1 MELLGGAWCSAGV
14 RSCSLVLLL
23 ALACLMALAVGA
35 GGSAAQPGGRAGAVV
50 TVSCRDANLREPN
63 GVQRRVVL
71 GVVSVPPVYVPQVVR
86 YQSDGWAYWSKWGL
100 SIQAGNRPVRIS
112 VPKAW
117 RRRVGIGWGGAGPY
131 SALRF
136 EACSPPPTFWNVYTG
151 GFSLRD
157 RSVCVPLLIQVGNQ
171 SRTVRFGV
179 GRRCS

>member
-1 MELLGGAWCSAGV
+1 MRYFSRV
-14 RSCSLVLLL
+14 SLL
-23 ALACLMALAVGA
+23 ALVSLTAVAAGA
-35 GGSAAQPGGRAGAVV
+35 GASAAKPSGHAGAVI

-117 RRRVGIGWGGAGPY
+117 RTRVGIGWGDAGPT

-136 EACSPPPTFWNVYTG
+136 EACSPPPTFWNVFVG

-157 RSVCVPLLIQVGNQ
+157 RSACVPLVIQVGNQ